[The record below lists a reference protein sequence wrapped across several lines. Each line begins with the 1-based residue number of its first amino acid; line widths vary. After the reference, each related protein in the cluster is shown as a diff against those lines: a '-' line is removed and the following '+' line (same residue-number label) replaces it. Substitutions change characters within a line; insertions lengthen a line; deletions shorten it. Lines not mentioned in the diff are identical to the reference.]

1 MLFQFKDANHH
12 CPWWKPSR
20 LIQMIQKRS
29 RVTYN
34 CSEFCQEPPESSGRW
49 ECAVIH
55 SSVHENSYIN
65 KLQLILATFNL
76 SSNTNLTL
84 QFCFCSDSCLTCG
97 RSCSKSN
104 HHQDDSQKTHWRL
117 TMSWC
122 VIPNYLSVIIVSA
135 LNKTA
140 CYLMM
145 FSLPGLVFHWPY
157 LDNFDFSSFSFFLL
171 LEEFW

>member
-1 MLFQFKDANHH
+1 MPMMEAKE
-12 CPWWKPSR
+12 
-20 LIQMIQKRS
+20 LIQMYPEDQGRIQDDQLLFRILSGTS
-29 RVTYN
+29 RI
-34 CSEFCQEPPESSGRW
+34 QW
-49 ECAVIH
+49 EMGVCCYTQQCTR
-55 SSVHENSYIN
+55 ELFYIN

-122 VIPNYLSVIIVSA
+122 VIPHYLSVIIVSA

-157 LDNFDFSSFSFFLL
+157 LDNSLIL
-171 LEEFW
+171 